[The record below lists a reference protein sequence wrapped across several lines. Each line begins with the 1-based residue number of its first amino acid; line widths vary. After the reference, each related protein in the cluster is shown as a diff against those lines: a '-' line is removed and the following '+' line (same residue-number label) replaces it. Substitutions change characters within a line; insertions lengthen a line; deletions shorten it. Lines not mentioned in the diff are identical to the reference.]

1 MLFRWLALFM
11 IALQVL
17 LFLSGCEQIKAY
29 RMKAYYEKAQ
39 NLYEEQ
45 DYRAALKEV
54 QFALEFNP
62 DSSEALALQGMCQY
76 ELKNY
81 ADAAWSLESA
91 LLVDASRD
99 DLALV
104 AAESFYRVGRFYK
117 AVNRTGLLLE
127 KDPANAAARY
137 LDARI
142 RLRSRMLYFWSGVDT
157 ILEPLFSAEEYKN
170 ESFALLAEFHILN
183 DDTGQAEA
191 ILNEHAHQNE
201 DWIFAM
207 RMLAAK
213 HESQGDLEAAA
224 RIYGRVLEL
233 KPDSMA
239 DADALLDILRSAKQ
253 RDAEL
258 QLLESLMA
266 ADEQQVR
273 YKLRLIEYYIYC
285 GQFEEAEQHILSAR
299 KQDEGYVE
307 FSRYLIDVYEKTN
320 RYAEAVAVAKDVL
333 GRVGDDAILQVEFM
347 NILARLYYLQDNP
360 ALAKIVVRWV
370 LGLDRNSHAARFL
383 LSRIALDEGRTLLA
397 IAELRGLGSE
407 DTENPEYD
415 YYIALA
421 HMARAEYNIAEQSF
435 KEALKKK
442 PSYKQALL
450 KLTELY
456 FEKGYFLD
464 VERMVNEFLAV
475 SPGDPDMLAL
485 QAQLAKRTVSVP
497 VSD

>member
-1 MLFRWLALFM
+1 MTAFQILF
-11 IALQVL
+11 
-17 LFLSGCEQIKAY
+17 FLTGCEQIKTY

-39 NLYEEQ
+39 NLYEAQ

-54 QFALEFNP
+54 QYALEFNP
-62 DSSEALALQGMCQY
+62 DYIDALALKGMCQF

-81 ADAAWSLESA
+81 EAAALSLEST
-91 LLVDASRD
+91 LLVDAARD
-99 DLALV
+99 DLALM
-104 AAESFYRVGRFYK
+104 AADSLFRAGKFGK
-117 AVNRTGLLLE
+117 ALNRTKLLLE
-127 KDPANAAARY
+127 KNPANAAARY

-142 RLRSRMLYFWSGVDT
+142 RLRSRDIRNWGGVDT
-157 ILEPLFSAEEYKN
+157 VLQPLFSAEEYKN
-170 ESFALLAEFHILN
+170 EAFALLAEFHILN
-183 DDTGQAEA
+183 NDFGQAEA
-191 ILNEHAHQNE
+191 ILNEYAYQNE
-201 DWIFAM
+201 DWMFAM
-207 RMLAAK
+207 RMLAEK
-213 HESQGDLEAAA
+213 YKSEGEVQTAA

-239 DADALLDILRSAKQ
+239 DADALLDIVRSAQQ

-258 QLLESLMA
+258 QLLESLIA
-266 ADEQQVR
+266 PDEQQVR
-273 YKLRLIEYYIYC
+273 YKLRLIEYYIYY
-285 GQFEEAEQHILSAR
+285 GQFEEAEQYILSAR
-299 KQDEGYVE
+299 EQDEGYVE

-320 RYAEAVAVAKDVL
+320 RYAEAVAVSKDVL
-333 GRVGDDAILQVEFM
+333 GRVGDDPILQVEFM

-370 LGLDRNSHAARFL
+370 LALDRNSHAARFL

-407 DTENPEYD
+407 DTDNPEYD

-435 KEALKKK
+435 KEALKKN

-450 KLTELY
+450 NIAELY
-456 FEKGYFLD
+456 FDKGFFLD

-475 SPGDPDMLAL
+475 SPGDPDVLAL
-485 QAQLAKRTVSVP
+485 REKVAKRTVEEP
-497 VSD
+497 GAE